1 MLPIIGQVIVSGLLL
16 GGVYA
21 LISIGLTLIFGVSRI
36 TNFAHGEFVTLGM
49 YATYWLF
56 VGLGVDP
63 YLSLIIVIPLMF
75 FLGLGVARTVI
86 KPIIGAPPVAQIF
99 ATVGISLVI
108 QNVALLLWG
117 ADYRSINT
125 FYSEIV
131 FRLGWLNFPLPLVIA
146 FGVAMGITLALH
158 LFLRFTYVGKAI
170 RAVAQDREATSMT
183 IDVDSIDLLTFSIG
197 ICLAGVGGTLLMP
210 IYPVFPTVGQTL
222 VIIAFV
228 VVVLGGLG
236 SVGGAL
242 LGGLAIG
249 IIETVSGF
257 YMGTA
262 LRQIV
267 YFIVFVFVLLM
278 MPAGFFGQ
286 RGAEEIGFKE

>member
-1 MLPIIGQVIVSGLLL
+1 MLPILLQVVVSGILV

-36 TNFAHGEFVTLGM
+36 TNFAQGEFVTLGM

-56 VGLGVDP
+56 VASQVDP
-63 YLSLIIVIPLMF
+63 YLSLVVVIPMMF
-75 FLGLGVARTVI
+75 ILGVLVAKVLI
-86 KPIIGAPPVAQIF
+86 KPILGARPVAQIF
-99 ATVGISLVI
+99 ATVGLSLII
-108 QNVALLLWG
+108 QNLALFLWG

-125 FYSEIV
+125 RYSEIV
-131 FRLGWLNFPLPLVIA
+131 FRLGQINFPLPLVIA
-146 FGVAMGITLALH
+146 FAVAMLATSLLY
-158 LFLRFTYVGKAI
+158 LFLKYTYLGKAM
-170 RAVAQDREATSMT
+170 RAVAQDRETTSMT
-183 IDVDSIDLLTFSIG
+183 IDVDVIDLLAFAIG
-197 ICLAGVGGTLLMP
+197 ITLAGIGGTLLMP
-210 IYPVFPTVGQTL
+210 IYPVFPTMGQNL

-249 IIETVSGF
+249 VIETISGF

-262 LRQIV
+262 LRQIF
-267 YFIVFVFVLLM
+267 YFIVFIFVLIFL
-278 MPAGFFGQ
+278 PAGFFGQ
-286 RGAEEIGFKE
+286 RGAEELGFKQ